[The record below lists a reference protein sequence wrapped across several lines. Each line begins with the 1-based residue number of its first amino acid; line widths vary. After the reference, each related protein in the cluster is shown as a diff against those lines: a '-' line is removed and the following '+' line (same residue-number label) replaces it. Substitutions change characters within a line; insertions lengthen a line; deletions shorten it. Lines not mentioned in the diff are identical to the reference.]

1 VDFFFTK
8 CLRLS
13 FTKEKADLMAET
25 FKKLTELVSAC
36 IRLGARKPR
45 DLCLILGITHF
56 AATQIQAPDA
66 DFRCYPVM
74 DWQEIFLEPFS
85 LRFHSLP
92 GVGASIPRSEGAALV
107 ALMKSVQAKRV
118 FEFGTYKGVS
128 TTQMAM
134 NLPSDGLIYTL
145 DLPEKNGVNFALQIP
160 KQSERA
166 IAGETGKGSLIPKEF
181 LHQIVFL
188 KEDSA
193 RLNPGPFD
201 ETMDLVFVD
210 GAHSSDYVRND
221 TEKGWRM
228 LRNGGVIVWHDCTP
242 SHRDVVYYLHSFPQ
256 RICLVGGT
264 TLAFAYKGTAPHRS

>member
-1 VDFFFTK
+1 
-8 CLRLS
+8 
-13 FTKEKADLMAET
+13 MAKT

-36 IRLGARKPR
+36 VRIGTLKPR
-45 DLCLILGITHF
+45 DLRHILGMTHF
-56 AATQIQAPDA
+56 AATQIQDPDA
-66 DFRCYPVM
+66 DTRSFAMV
-74 DWQEIFLEPFS
+74 DWQEIFPEPFNFKFYS
-85 LRFHSLP
+85 FP
-92 GVGASIPRSEGAALV
+92 GVGASISLLESAALS
-107 ALMKSVQAKRV
+107 ALIKKVQAKRV

-145 DLPEKNGVNFALQIP
+145 DLPEKDGGNFALQIP

-181 LHQIVFL
+181 LRQIVFL

-193 RLNPGPFD
+193 RFNPEPFE

-228 LRNGGVIVWHDCTP
+228 LRNGGVITWHDCTP
-242 SHRDVVYYLHSFPQ
+242 SHRDVVHYLHSFPQ

-264 TLAFAYKGTAPHRS
+264 TLAFAYKGTASHRP